1 VYLAEKLELKN
12 TGRYSSR
19 DITERT
25 AVMRPTPTFALLVL
39 LLASATAAP
48 AAGSPSLRD
57 VRVWASPDSTR
68 VVLDL
73 SEPASFTVFSLEA
86 PDRVVIDIER
96 IAADPA
102 AIKLPEGTGVVKSVR
117 LGARGRTGLRVVLD
131 VNAKVEAKAF
141 LTPPNDTYGHRLVVD
156 LGHGTAQA
164 QAVPAEP
171 PKPVKVAGGDG
182 QRDLVI
188 AIDAGHGGED
198 PGAIGK
204 SGTRE
209 KTVALAVARKLAER
223 INAEPGMKAVLTRT
237 GDYFVPFRERIRRAR
252 VQQADLFVSIHA
264 DAFMDRSVR
273 GSSVYVLS
281 TRRASSEAAR
291 WLAERENAADLI
303 GGVSLDDKG
312 DVLASVLL
320 DLSQN
325 AAISASREAAAR
337 VLSELD
343 HVGQLKKSEVQHASL
358 IVLTSPD
365 VPSML
370 VETAFISN
378 PDEEKRLRD
387 PAHQDRLAGAIHAG
401 LRRYFYDNPPPG
413 SRVAVLAAAERG
425 QALRHVV
432 TPGETLGEVAG
443 RYAVSV
449 DELRRLNR
457 LQTET
462 VASGTILEIPVTGT

>member
-1 VYLAEKLELKN
+1 MVLFL
-12 TGRYSSR
+12 
-19 DITERT
+19 
-25 AVMRPTPTFALLVL
+25 L
-39 LLASATAAP
+39 LLASGLATAATTT
-48 AAGSPSLRD
+48 LKD
-57 VRVWASPDSTR
+57 IRVWASPDSTR

-73 SEPASFTVFSLEA
+73 SAAASYTVFSLSGPE
-86 PDRVVIDIER
+86 RIVIDLEQ
-96 IAADPA
+96 ADA
-102 AIKLPEGTGVVKSVR
+102 DVSRFRVPEGAGVVKAVR
-117 LGARGRTGLRVVLD
+117 LGERGNGGLRVVLD
-131 VNAKVEAKAF
+131 MNAQVQPKSF
-141 LTPPNDTYGHRLVVD
+141 LTPPNETYGHRLVLD
-156 LGHGTAQA
+156 LGVEQA
-164 QAVPAEP
+164 

-182 QRDLVI
+182 QRDIVI

-204 SGTRE
+204 AGTRE
-209 KTVALAVARKLAER
+209 KTVALAVARKLAEQ
-223 INAEPGMKAVLTRT
+223 INAEPGMRAVLTRT

-264 DAFMDRSVR
+264 DAFINREVR

-281 TRRASSEAAR
+281 TRRASNEAAR

-303 GGVSLDDKG
+303 GGVSLDDKS

-325 AAISASREAAAR
+325 ASISASRDAATR
-337 VLSELD
+337 VLAELD

-370 VETAFISN
+370 VETAYISN
-378 PDEEKRLRD
+378 PDEERRLRD
-387 PAHQDRLAGAIHAG
+387 PGHQERLAGAIHAG
-401 LRRYFYDNPPPG
+401 VRRYFYDNPPPG
-413 SRVAVLAAAERG
+413 SRVAMLAARERG

-432 TPGETLGEVAG
+432 SPGETLGDVAG

-449 DELRRLNR
+449 DDLRQRNR
-457 LQTET
+457 IDGET
-462 VASGTILEIPVTGT
+462 IASGTILEIPVTGT

>member
-1 VYLAEKLELKN
+1 MASTNPDPEPRPQQRAEPGVKRL
-12 TGRYSSR
+12 
-19 DITERT
+19 
-25 AVMRPTPTFALLVL
+25 
-39 LLASATAAP
+39 
-48 AAGSPSLRD
+48 
-57 VRVWASPDSTR
+57 
-68 VVLDL
+68 
-73 SEPASFTVFSLEA
+73 FTVAL
-86 PDRVVIDIER
+86 
-96 IAADPA
+96 DP
-102 AIKLPEGTGVVKSVR
+102 
-117 LGARGRTGLRVVLD
+117 
-131 VNAKVEAKAF
+131 
-141 LTPPNDTYGHRLVVD
+141 
-156 LGHGTAQA
+156 
-164 QAVPAEP
+164 
-171 PKPVKVAGGDG
+171 
-182 QRDLVI
+182 
-188 AIDAGHGGED
+188 GHGGED

-204 SGTRE
+204 GGTRE
-209 KTVALAVARKLAER
+209 KTVALAVAKKLADR
-223 INAEPGMKAVLTRT
+223 INAEPGMRAVLTRT
-237 GDYFVPFRERIRRAR
+237 SDYFVKFKDRINRAR
-252 VQQADLFVSIHA
+252 VNNADLFVSVHA

-378 PDEEKRLRD
+378 PEEEKKLRD

-432 TPGETLGEVAG
+432 TPGETLGDVAG
-443 RYAVSV
+443 RYAVSI

>member
-1 VYLAEKLELKN
+1 
-12 TGRYSSR
+12 
-19 DITERT
+19 
-25 AVMRPTPTFALLVL
+25 MRPLRGFGLAIL
-39 LLASATAAP
+39 LLASGSAAAAP
-48 AAGSPSLRD
+48 VALQD

-73 SEPASFTVFSLEA
+73 SAPASYTLFSLSG
-86 PDRVVIDIER
+86 PDRVVIDFER
-96 IAADPA
+96 VDGSTAALRLPDA
-102 AIKLPEGTGVVKSVR
+102 AGFVKGVR
-117 LGARGRTGLRVVLD
+117 LGGRGKQGLRVVLD
-131 VNAKVEAKAF
+131 VSEKVEAKAF
-141 LTPPNDTYGHRLVVD
+141 LSPPNETYGHRLVID
-156 LGHGTAQA
+156 LGHGLAQA
-164 QAVPAEP
+164 QAEP
-171 PKPVKVAGGDG
+171 PAPKPLKVATSDG

-198 PGAIGK
+198 PGAIGRG
-204 SGTRE
+204 GTRE

-223 INAEPGMKAVLTRT
+223 IDAEPGMRAVLTRT

-252 VQQADLFVSIHA
+252 VQQADLFVSVHA
-264 DAFMDRSVR
+264 DAFMDRNVR

-325 AAISASREAAAR
+325 AAISASRDAAAR
-337 VLSELD
+337 VLAELD
-343 HVGQLKKSEVQHASL
+343 HVGRLKKSEVQHASL

-378 PDEEKRLRD
+378 PDEERKLRD

-401 LRRYFYDNPPPG
+401 VRRYFYDNPPPG
-413 SRVAVLAAAERG
+413 SRVAVLAARERG

-432 TPGETLGEVAG
+432 SPGETLVDVAG
-443 RYAVSV
+443 RYAVSI
-449 DELRRLNR
+449 DELRQKNHLE
-457 LQTET
+457 TET
-462 VASGTILEIPVTGT
+462 VASGTILEIPVTGI

>member
-1 VYLAEKLELKN
+1 
-12 TGRYSSR
+12 
-19 DITERT
+19 
-25 AVMRPTPTFALLVL
+25 MRQLQRIGLIVL
-39 LLASATAAP
+39 LLAAGSAAAAP
-48 AAGSPSLRD
+48 ATLKD
-57 VRVWASPDSTR
+57 IRVWASPDSTR

-73 SEPASFTVFSLEA
+73 SAAASYTVFTLSGPE
-86 PDRVVIDIER
+86 RIVIDLEQ
-96 IAADPA
+96 ADADLSALRVPDGA
-102 AIKLPEGTGVVKSVR
+102 GVVKAVR
-117 LGARGRTGLRVVLD
+117 LGERGNRGLRIVLD
-131 VNAKVEAKAF
+131 MNAQVQPKSF
-141 LTPPNDTYGHRLVVD
+141 LTPPNETYGHRLVVD
-156 LGHGTAQA
+156 LGVDQA
-164 QAVPAEP
+164 

-204 SGTRE
+204 AGTRE
-209 KTVALAVARKLAER
+209 KTVVLAVARKLAEQ
-223 INAEPGMKAVLTRT
+223 INAEPGMRAVLTRT

-264 DAFMDRSVR
+264 DAFINREVR

-303 GGVSLDDKG
+303 GGVSLDDKS

-325 AAISASREAAAR
+325 ASISASRDAAAQ

-343 HVGQLKKSEVQHASL
+343 HVGRLKKSEVQHASL

-378 PDEEKRLRD
+378 PEEERRLRD
-387 PAHQDRLAGAIHAG
+387 PTHQARLAGAIHAG
-401 LRRYFYDNPPPG
+401 VRRYFYDNPPPG
-413 SRVAVLAAAERG
+413 SRVAILAARERG

-432 TPGETLGEVAG
+432 SPGETLGDVAG
-443 RYAVSV
+443 RYAVSI
-449 DELRRLNR
+449 DDLRQKNR
-457 LQTET
+457 IDGET

>member
-1 VYLAEKLELKN
+1 MQSLKAI
-12 TGRYSSR
+12 GL
-19 DITERT
+19 I
-25 AVMRPTPTFALLVL
+25 VL
-39 LLASATAAP
+39 LLTSAQADATTA
-48 AAGSPSLRD
+48 LRD
-57 VRVWASPDSTR
+57 IRVWASPDSTR

-73 SEPASFTVFSLEA
+73 SEPASYTLFALEG
-86 PDRVVIDIER
+86 PDRIVIDFER
-96 IAADPA
+96 IEADVA
-102 AIKLPEGTGVVKSVR
+102 AIKVPEGSGVVKSVR
-117 LGARGRTGLRVVLD
+117 LGERGRAGLRVVLD
-131 VNAKVEAKAF
+131 LGAKVEAKAF
-141 LTPPNDTYGHRLVVD
+141 LTPPNETYGHRLVVD
-156 LGHGTAQA
+156 LGHGGAPA
-164 QAVPAEP
+164 APAEP
-171 PKPVKVAGGDG
+171 PKPVKIAGGEG

-209 KTVALAVARKLAER
+209 KIVTLAVARKLAER

-252 VQQADLFVSIHA
+252 VQQADLFVSVHA

-303 GGVSLDDKG
+303 GGVSLHDKSN
-312 DVLASVLL
+312 VLQSVLL

-337 VLSELD
+337 VLAELD

-378 PDEEKRLRD
+378 PDEERKLRD
-387 PAHQDRLAGAIHAG
+387 PAHQERLAKAIHAG
-401 LRRYFYDNPPPG
+401 VRRYFYDNPPPG
-413 SRVAVLAAAERG
+413 SRVAVLAARERG

-432 TPGETLGEVAG
+432 SPGETLGEVAG

-449 DELRRLNR
+449 DELRAKNR
-457 LQTET
+457 LASET
-462 VASGTILEIPVTGT
+462 VASGTILEIPVTGI

>member
-1 VYLAEKLELKN
+1 
-12 TGRYSSR
+12 
-19 DITERT
+19 
-25 AVMRPTPTFALLVL
+25 MRPLQRIGLVL
-39 LLASATAAP
+39 LLLASGSAAAATAA
-48 AAGSPSLRD
+48 LKD
-57 VRVWASPDSTR
+57 IRVWASPDSTR

-73 SEPASFTVFSLEA
+73 SSPASYTLFSLSGPERIVIDFERIDVDPASFKV
-86 PDRVVIDIER
+86 
-96 IAADPA
+96 
-102 AIKLPEGTGVVKSVR
+102 PEGSGVVKAVR
-117 LGARGRTGLRVVLD
+117 LGERGRAGLRVVLD
-131 VNAKVEAKAF
+131 VSEEVEAKSF
-141 LTPPNDTYGHRLVVD
+141 LSPPNETYGHRLVVD
-156 LGHGTAQA
+156 LGHGLAQA
-164 QAVPAEP
+164 RPEAQPPA
-171 PKPVKVAGGDG
+171 PVKVANADG

-209 KTVALAVARKLAER
+209 KNVALAVARKLADQ
-223 INAEPGMKAVLTRT
+223 INAEPGMRAVLTRT

-252 VQQADLFVSIHA
+252 VQQADLFVSVHA

-281 TRRASSEAAR
+281 TRRASNEAAR

-337 VLSELD
+337 VLEELD

-378 PDEEKRLRD
+378 PEEERKLRD
-387 PAHQDRLAGAIHAG
+387 PAHQDRLAGAIHTG
-401 LRRYFYDNPPPG
+401 VRRYFYDNPPPG
-413 SRVAVLAAAERG
+413 SRVAILAARERG

-432 TPGETLGEVAG
+432 SPGETLVDVAG
-443 RYAVSV
+443 RYAVSI
-449 DELRRLNR
+449 DELRQRNHID
-457 LQTET
+457 TET
-462 VASGTILEIPVTGT
+462 VASGTILEIPVAGT

>member
-1 VYLAEKLELKN
+1 
-12 TGRYSSR
+12 
-19 DITERT
+19 
-25 AVMRPTPTFALLVL
+25 MRVIGLIVL
-39 LLASATAAP
+39 LLTSASAAAAP
-48 AAGSPSLRD
+48 ALRD
-57 VRVWASPDSTR
+57 IRVWASPDSTR

-73 SEPASFTVFSLEA
+73 SEPASYTLFSLDG
-86 PDRVVIDIER
+86 PDRVVIDFER
-96 IAADPA
+96 IEADASAFKVPDA
-102 AIKLPEGTGVVKSVR
+102 SGVLKSVR
-117 LGARGRTGLRVVLD
+117 LGERGRAGLRIVLD
-131 VNAKVEAKAF
+131 VNAKVDAKAF
-141 LTPPNDTYGHRLVVD
+141 LTPPNETYGHRLVID
-156 LGHGTAQA
+156 LGHGTAA
-164 QAVPAEP
+164 APAEA

-198 PGAIGK
+198 PGAVGK
-204 SGTRE
+204 AGTRE
-209 KTVALAVARKLAER
+209 KNVTLAVARKLAER

-252 VQQADLFVSIHA
+252 VQQADLFVSVHA

-281 TRRASSEAAR
+281 TRRASNEAAR

-303 GGVSLDDKG
+303 GGVSLHDKS
-312 DVLASVLL
+312 DVLQSVLL

-337 VLSELD
+337 VLAELD
-343 HVGQLKKSEVQHASL
+343 HVGQLKKSDVQHASL

-378 PDEEKRLRD
+378 PDEERKLRD
-387 PAHQDRLAGAIHAG
+387 PSHQDRLAKAIHAG
-401 LRRYFYDNPPPG
+401 VRRYFYDNPPPG
-413 SRVAVLAAAERG
+413 SRVAVLAARERG

-432 TPGETLGEVAG
+432 TPGETLGDVAG
-443 RYAVSV
+443 RYAVSI
-449 DELRRLNR
+449 DDLRQKNR
-457 LQTET
+457 LATET

>member
-1 VYLAEKLELKN
+1 MQSLKAI
-12 TGRYSSR
+12 GL
-19 DITERT
+19 I
-25 AVMRPTPTFALLVL
+25 VL
-39 LLASATAAP
+39 LLTSAQADAATA
-48 AAGSPSLRD
+48 LRD
-57 VRVWASPDSTR
+57 IRVWASPDSTR

-73 SEPASFTVFSLEA
+73 SEPASYTLFALEG
-86 PDRVVIDIER
+86 PDRIVIDFER
-96 IAADPA
+96 IEADVA
-102 AIKLPEGTGVVKSVR
+102 AIKVPEGSGVVKSVR
-117 LGARGRTGLRVVLD
+117 LGERGRAGLRVVLD
-131 VNAKVEAKAF
+131 LGAKVEAKAF
-141 LTPPNDTYGHRLVVD
+141 LTPPNETYGHRLVVD
-156 LGHGTAQA
+156 LGHGGAPA
-164 QAVPAEP
+164 APAEP
-171 PKPVKVAGGDG
+171 PKPVKIAGGEG

-209 KTVALAVARKLAER
+209 KIVTLAVARKLAER

-252 VQQADLFVSIHA
+252 VQQADLFVSVHA

-303 GGVSLDDKG
+303 GGLSLHDKSN
-312 DVLASVLL
+312 VLQSVLL

-337 VLSELD
+337 VLAELD

-378 PDEEKRLRD
+378 PDEERKLRD
-387 PAHQDRLAGAIHAG
+387 PAHQERLAKAIHAG
-401 LRRYFYDNPPPG
+401 VRRYFYDNPPPG
-413 SRVAVLAAAERG
+413 SRVAVLAARERG

-432 TPGETLGEVAG
+432 SPGETLGEVAG

-449 DELRRLNR
+449 DELRAKNR
-457 LQTET
+457 LASET
-462 VASGTILEIPVTGT
+462 VASGTILEIPVTGI